1 MKYKLLSI
9 KGQGGVNIGDYIQAL
24 ASSQFLPQ
32 IDVLISTHCMAP
44 LPMNIYNNLIINQKY
59 NSRWAIISLR
69 VL

>member
-32 IDVLISTHCMAP
+32 IDGFIDRERL
-44 LPMNIYNNLIINQKY
+44 KDY
-59 NSRWAIISLR
+59 NSEP
-69 VL
+69 VG

>member
-32 IDVLISTHCMAP
+32 IDGFIDKH
-44 LPMNIYNNLIINQKY
+44 
-59 NSRWAIISLR
+59 SLYGTSANEY
-69 VL
+69 LQ